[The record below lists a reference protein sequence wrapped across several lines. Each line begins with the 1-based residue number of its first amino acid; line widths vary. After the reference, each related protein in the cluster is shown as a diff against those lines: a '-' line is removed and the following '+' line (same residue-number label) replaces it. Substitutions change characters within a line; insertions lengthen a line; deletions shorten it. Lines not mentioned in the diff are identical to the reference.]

1 MIIVISSITTSTL
14 IRSPGAIKSEQW
26 IRDGRGP
33 TEMLTATRIREII
46 QLSDGPSRKRKQKSS
61 GSQLFPRLR
70 PCELRLRGSRGP
82 DVFGTFPNVDFRE
95 VGRVRALNQR
105 DHQPPHFGGIQFVSA

>member
-1 MIIVISSITTSTL
+1 MIIVMSSITTSTL

-46 QLSDGPSRKRKQKSS
+46 QLSDGRAASVIKNRG
-61 GSQLFPRLR
+61 GSQLFPRLSD
-70 PCELRLRGSRGP
+70 LAGYASDGSERCGLCLENRRNRS
-82 DVFGTFPNVDFRE
+82 FIGEQLNERE
-95 VGRVRALNQR
+95 PL
-105 DHQPPHFGGIQFVSA
+105 